1 VRSKNTKIRVIIEIR
16 REVVREKRNRERERE
31 KREGNKSIDRFI
43 VLL

>member
-31 KREGNKSIDRFI
+31 RKKRGKQIY
-43 VLL
+43 